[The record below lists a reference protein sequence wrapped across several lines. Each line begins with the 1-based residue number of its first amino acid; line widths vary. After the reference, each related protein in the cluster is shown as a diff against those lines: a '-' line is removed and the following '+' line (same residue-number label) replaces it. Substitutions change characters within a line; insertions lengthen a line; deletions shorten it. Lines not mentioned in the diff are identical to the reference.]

1 MVAACPRSFW
11 VLAHRRP
18 RLAGLGSG
26 ACNPTGRERRPG
38 VLGSHVV
45 LSVPRRETF
54 LDSSGSPSVKLA
66 QEEEG
71 TRVAA
76 KGSGTLRRDSGEP
89 GN

>member
-1 MVAACPRSFW
+1 MVAACLRSFW
-11 VLAHRRP
+11 VLAYRRP
-18 RLAGLGSG
+18 RLADLGSG
-26 ACNPTGRERRPG
+26 ACNPAGRERRPG

-45 LSVPRRETF
+45 LSVPRKETF
-54 LDSSGSPSVKLA
+54 LDGSGSPSVKLA

-76 KGSGTLRRDSGEP
+76 MGSGTLRGNSGEA

>member
-1 MVAACPRSFW
+1 M
-11 VLAHRRP
+11 
-18 RLAGLGSG
+18 
-26 ACNPTGRERRPG
+26 
-38 VLGSHVV
+38 V

-54 LDSSGSPSVKLA
+54 LDGSGSPSVKLA

-76 KGSGTLRRDSGEP
+76 TGSGTLRGDSGEA